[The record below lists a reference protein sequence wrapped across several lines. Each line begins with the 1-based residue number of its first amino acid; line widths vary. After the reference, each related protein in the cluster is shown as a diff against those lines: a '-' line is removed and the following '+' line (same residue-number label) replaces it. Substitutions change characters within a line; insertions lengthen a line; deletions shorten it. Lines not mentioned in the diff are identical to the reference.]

1 MIKIEVNLGDEGV
14 RVSCE
19 IKGHGLSIM
28 QELTTLNVQVLK
40 SYGSPKDET
49 IQAVAAL
56 CEAIQ
61 EGIRTIPDE
70 EWEADII
77 CSQEN

>member
-1 MIKIEVNLGDEGV
+1 MIKIEANLEDEGV

-19 IKGHGLSIM
+19 IKGDGLSIM

-40 SYGSPKDET
+40 TYGSPKDET
-49 IQAVAAL
+49 MQAVAAL
-56 CEAIQ
+56 CLAIQ
-61 EGIRTIPDE
+61 EGIHAMPDE
-70 EWEADII
+70 AWEADII

>member
-1 MIKIEVNLGDEGV
+1 MIKIEANLEDEGV

-19 IKGHGLSIM
+19 IKGDGLSIM
-28 QELTTLNVQVLK
+28 QELTTLNIQVLMT
-40 SYGSPKDET
+40 YGKPKDET
-49 IQAVAAL
+49 IQAVEAL

-61 EGIRTIPDE
+61 EGIRTTPNE
-70 EWEADII
+70 VWEADII